1 MTTVLVELTVDGFDR
16 FMEDL
21 RGPDAELRAAGG
33 STGATVYRDVDAPDR
48 VVILFGW
55 DSRETF
61 EVFLREAEERA
72 GAGRDGDRP
81 DARIRILERAEELPA

>member
-16 FMEDL
+16 FMEEF

-33 STGATVYRDVDAPDR
+33 STGATVYRDMDAPDR
-48 VVILFGW
+48 VVIVLGW

-61 EVFLREAEERA
+61 EIFRREGEERA
-72 GAGRDGDRP
+72 GTARDGDGP
-81 DARIRILERAEELPA
+81 DARIRVLERAEELPA